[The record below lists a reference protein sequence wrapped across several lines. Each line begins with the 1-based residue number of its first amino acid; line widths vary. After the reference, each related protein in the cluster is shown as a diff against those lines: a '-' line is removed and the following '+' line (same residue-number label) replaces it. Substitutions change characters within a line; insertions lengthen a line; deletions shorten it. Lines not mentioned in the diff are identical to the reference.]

1 MAATPLVDLDVAMG
15 RELLDILDRAHF
27 PVTGAAWIYFEDR
40 DEWKLVLRTPKAEKD
55 RLDALLQI
63 AQALDAEG
71 DLRSR
76 IDFTRLKIVPPK
88 DNVMAAMGR
97 TVKTDGSAPVRFD
110 RNLVDGTMIN
120 DALIYRLAA

>member
-1 MAATPLVDLDVAMG
+1 MAATPLVDSDVAMG
-15 RELLDILDRAHF
+15 RELLDILDRVGF
-27 PVTGAAWIYFEDR
+27 SITGAAWIYSEDR

-76 IDFTRLKIVPPK
+76 IDFTRLTIVPPK
-88 DNVMAAMGR
+88 DVVMAAMGR
-97 TVKTDGSAPVRFD
+97 TVKADGSAPVRFD